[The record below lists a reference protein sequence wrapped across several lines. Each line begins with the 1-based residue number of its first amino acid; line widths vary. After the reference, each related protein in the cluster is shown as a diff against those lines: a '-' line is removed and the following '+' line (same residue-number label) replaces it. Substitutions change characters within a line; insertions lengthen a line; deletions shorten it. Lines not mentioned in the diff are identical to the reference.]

1 MNLTIKTQNGI
12 LKGFS
17 EDGVRK
23 FFGIPYAA
31 APIGEN
37 RFRRTRPAENWEGT
51 LEATDFGPK
60 CPQLAIP
67 INPDDGKPQSEDC
80 LYMNIWAP
88 AEGENL
94 PVMVWTY
101 GGSFSSGAGSDE
113 LYDGTNYVK
122 RGNVILV
129 TFNYRVGM
137 FGTFFD
143 MSRFSALEGKY
154 DANAGLYDV
163 IEALRWVRSNITAF
177 GGDPDNV
184 TIFGESAGANLTAAV
199 YAIPDA
205 ADLYS
210 KAILES
216 YIDTDALRNP
226 ESKNDAKF
234 IEALG
239 LDESNADEMLTKST
253 EEILGAFSAMCGGN
267 ILAAGA
273 GIVNDGYYVN
283 APINELL
290 AKRGSSKKLLTGN
303 NKDEA
308 VIFLPPHEGWNDELA
323 AMKDG
328 MTKKFFVDFNNE
340 FARTASQTDDVWMY
354 RFDYAPLGAQMSH
367 MGAFHSSEMIY
378 VFGNFNVGM
387 AAIIKGCEEQAA
399 EVSNEMQD
407 AWIRFAAI
415 GDPGWDK
422 ADSKL
427 EPVHIFDAK

>member
-1 MNLTIKTQNGI
+1 MNLTVTTKNGV
-12 LKGFS
+12 LEGFS
-17 EDGVRK
+17 EDGIRK

-31 APIGEN
+31 APVGEN
-37 RFRRTRPAENWEGT
+37 RFRRTRPAQNWGGT
-51 LEATDFGPK
+51 LKATEFGPK

-67 INPDDGKPQSEDC
+67 INPDDGKPQDEDC

-101 GGSFSSGAGSDE
+101 GGSFSSGAGSDD
-113 LYDGTNYVK
+113 LYDGSNYVK
-122 RGNVILV
+122 RGDVILV

-137 FGTFFD
+137 FGTFYD
-143 MSRFSALEGKY
+143 MSKFSALDGKY

-163 IEALRWVRSNITAF
+163 IEALTWVQNNIAAF

-199 YAIPDA
+199 YAIPQTA
-205 ADLYS
+205 GLYS

-216 YIDTDALRNP
+216 YVNTDSLKNP
-226 ESKNDAKF
+226 EADNATDF
-234 IEALG
+234 IKALG

-253 EEILGAFSAMCGGN
+253 EEILAGFSAMCGGN
-267 ILAAGA
+267 ILTAGA
-273 GIVNDGYYVN
+273 GIVNDGYYVCEG
-283 APINELL
+283 INELL
-290 AKRGSSKKLLTGN
+290 AKRGGSKKLLTGN

-308 VIFLPPHEGWNDELA
+308 VIFLPPHEGWNDELE
-323 AMKDG
+323 AMKNG
-328 MTKKFFVDFNNE
+328 MTQKFFVKFNNE
-340 FARTASQTDDVWMY
+340 YARTAQATDDVWMY
-354 RFDYAPLGAQMSH
+354 RFDYAPIGAQMSH
-367 MGAFHSSEMIY
+367 MGAFHSAEMIY

-399 EVSNEMQD
+399 AVSGKMMD
-407 AWIRFAAI
+407 AWISFAKT

-422 ADSKL
+422 ADNDLK
-427 EPVHIFDAK
+427 PVYLFD